1 MVTETAN
8 TGGTGRSGR
17 TRLSRSAARQ
27 RRRARLGPLSG
38 LSHVALAVWTVLV
51 VVPILWTFL
60 ASVKT
65 EDEIFGSAWSMP
77 AALRWDNWGRA
88 WEQAHIGR
96 YMLNSV
102 IVVAFGTFGTMLLGS
117 MAAYVLARY
126 RFRGNRAIYL
136 LFVSGLAFP
145 VYLALTPLFFV
156 VQNMGSVPLVGPLIG
171 LDTRGGLVLVY
182 IAYSLPFT
190 VFFLSAFFRTLPGAV
205 AEAAFVDGASHSRV
219 FFQIM
224 LPMARP
230 GIVSIT
236 IFNILGQWNQYQI
249 PLVLLS
255 GQSKDKWVLTQGIAD
270 ISTAAGYDADWAAL
284 FAALSM
290 AILPMLVVYTVFQRQ
305 IQAGLTA
312 GALK

>member
-1 MVTETAN
+1 MVSE
-8 TGGTGRSGR
+8 S
-17 TRLSRSAARQ
+17 LPVSRSRI
-27 RRRARLGPLSG
+27 REERRARLGPLSW
-38 LSHVALAVWTVLV
+38 LSHIALAVWAVMV
-51 VVPILWTFL
+51 AVPIIWTFL
-60 ASVKT
+60 ASIKT
-65 EDEIFGSAWSMP
+65 EEEIFSDAWSLP
-77 AALRWDNWGRA
+77 AVPRLDNYVRA
-88 WEQAHIGR
+88 WEQANIGT
-96 YMLNSV
+96 YMLNS
-102 IVVAFGTFGTMLLGS
+102 IVVVFFGVAGTMLLGS

-126 RFRGNRAIYL
+126 SFRGGRALYL

-156 VQNMGSVPLVGPLIG
+156 VQNMGTLPLIG
-171 LDTRGGLVLVY
+171 PFIGLNTHAGLVLVY

-190 VFFLSAFFRTLPGAV
+190 VFFLAAFFRTLPTQV
-205 AEAAFVDGASHSRV
+205 AEAAFVDGASHTRV

-230 GIVSIT
+230 GMISIT
-236 IFNILGQWNQYQI
+236 VFNILGQWNQYQI
-249 PLVLLS
+249 PLVLLA
-255 GQSKDKWVLTQGIAD
+255 GDKDKWVLTQGIAE

-290 AILPMLVVYTVFQRQ
+290 AILPMLVIYTIFQRQ

>member
-1 MVTETAN
+1 MVSRAEKVT
-8 TGGTGRSGR
+8 
-17 TRLSRSAARQ
+17 LSRSAARE
-27 RRRARLGPLSG
+27 RRRIRLGPLSG
-38 LSHVALAVWTVLV
+38 LSHLALIVWTVLV
-51 VVPILWTFL
+51 VVPIVWTFL
-60 ASVKT
+60 ASVKS
-65 EDEIFGSAWSMP
+65 EDEIFGSAWSLP
-77 AALRWDNWGRA
+77 ATMRWDNWARA
-88 WEQAHIGR
+88 WDNAHVGQ
-96 YMLNSV
+96 YLVNSV
-102 IVVAFGTFGTMLLGS
+102 VTVAFGTFGTMLFGS

-156 VQNMGSVPLVGPLIG
+156 VQNMGNIPLIG
-171 LDTRGGLVLVY
+171 QFIGLDSRGGLVLVY

-190 VFFLSAFFRTLPGAV
+190 VFFLSAFFRTLPHAV

-255 GQSKDKWVLTQGIAD
+255 GQSRDKWVITQGIAD
-270 ISTAAGYDADWAAL
+270 ISTAAGYDADWSAL

-290 AILPMLVVYTVFQRQ
+290 AILPMLIVYTIFQRQ

>member
-1 MVTETAN
+1 VPLVVSHSM
-8 TGGTGRSGR
+8 RI
-17 TRLSRSAARQ
+17 SRAAVRQ
-27 RRRARLGPLSG
+27 ERRVRLGPLSY
-38 LSHVALAVWTVLV
+38 LSHIALVVWTILV
-51 VVPILWTFL
+51 VVPLGWTFL
-60 ASVKT
+60 ASFKS
-65 EDEIFGSAWSMP
+65 EDEIFSGAWTLP
-77 AALRWDNWGRA
+77 AVPRWDNWARA
-88 WEQAHIGR
+88 WDQAHVGQ
-96 YMLNSV
+96 YFLNSV
-102 IVVAFGTFGTMLLGS
+102 IVVACSTFGTMLLGS

-156 VQNMGSVPLVGPLIG
+156 VQNIGQIPVIGPFLG
-171 LDTRGGLVLVY
+171 LNTHGGLILVY

-190 VFFLSAFFRTLPGAV
+190 VFFLAAFFRTLPTAV
-205 AEAAFVDGASHSRV
+205 AEAAFVDGASHTRV

-230 GIVSIT
+230 GIVSVT
-236 IFNILGQWNQYQI
+236 IFNILGQWNQYQL

-255 GQSKDKWVLTQGIAD
+255 GEARDKWVLTQGIAS
-270 ISTAAGYDADWAAL
+270 ISTAAGYDADWSAL

-290 AILPMLVVYTVFQRQ
+290 AILPMIIVYTVFQRQ

>member
-1 MVTETAN
+1 MTVPAAA
-8 TGGTGRSGR
+8 
-17 TRLSRSAARQ
+17 SRAEVRRERAR
-27 RRRARLGPLSG
+27 RLGPLSA
-38 LSHVALAVWTVLV
+38 LTHVTLLVWTVLV

-60 ASVKT
+60 ASFKS
-65 EDEIFGSAWSMP
+65 EQEIFGDAWSLP
-77 AALRWDNWGRA
+77 AVLRFDNWARA
-88 WEQAHIGR
+88 WDQARIGR

-102 IVVAFGTFGTMLLGS
+102 VVVAFSTFGTMLLGS

-156 VQNMGSVPLVGPLIG
+156 VQNLGSIPVVGPFIG
-171 LDTRGGLVLVY
+171 LNTHGGLVLVY

-190 VFFLSAFFRTLPGAV
+190 VFFLAAFFRTLPEAV
-205 AEAAFVDGASHSRV
+205 AEAAFVDGASHTRV

-230 GIVSIT
+230 GIVSVT
-236 IFNILGQWNQYQI
+236 IFNVLGQWNQYQL
-249 PLVLLS
+249 PLVLLTS
-255 GQSKDKWVLTQGIAD
+255 AKEKWVLTQGINE
-270 ISTAAGYDADWAAL
+270 ISTTAGYNADWAAL

-290 AILPMLVVYTVFQRQ
+290 AVLPMLVVYTIFQGQ
-305 IQAGLTA
+305 IQKGLTA

>member
-1 MVTETAN
+1 MVSQAEKVT
-8 TGGTGRSGR
+8 
-17 TRLSRSAARQ
+17 LSRSAAR
-27 RRRARLGPLSG
+27 RRRRVRLGPLSG
-38 LSHVALAVWTVLV
+38 LSHLALAVWTVLV
-51 VVPILWTFL
+51 AVPILWTFL
-60 ASVKT
+60 ASVKS
-65 EDEIFGSAWSMP
+65 EDEIFGSAWSLP
-77 AALRWDNWGRA
+77 AKLRWDNWARA
-88 WEQAHIGR
+88 WDHAHVGQ
-96 YMLNSV
+96 YMVNSV
-102 IVVAFGTFGTMLLGS
+102 LVVVLGTFGTMLFGS

-126 RFRGNRAIYL
+126 RFRGNRAIYV

-156 VQNMGSVPLVGPLIG
+156 VRNMGNVPLIGQFIG

-236 IFNILGQWNQYQI
+236 IFNVLGQWNQYQI

-270 ISTAAGYDADWAAL
+270 ISTAAGYDADWSAL

-290 AILPMLVVYTVFQRQ
+290 AILPMLVVYTIFQRQ

>member
-1 MVTETAN
+1 MAM
-8 TGGTGRSGR
+8 
-17 TRLSRSAARQ
+17 
-27 RRRARLGPLSG
+27 
-38 LSHVALAVWTVLV
+38 LSHVALALWTILV
-51 VVPILWTFL
+51 AVPIIWTFL
-60 ASVKT
+60 ASVKS
-65 EDEIFGSAWSMP
+65 EDEIFGDAWSLP
-77 AALRWDNWGRA
+77 AALRLDNWARA
-88 WEQAHIGR
+88 WEQAHIGQ
-96 YMLNSV
+96 YMLNS
-102 IVVAFGTFGTMLLGS
+102 IVVVFFGVSGTMLLGA
-117 MAAYVLARY
+117 MAAYVLSRY
-126 RFRGNRAIYL
+126 EFRGSKALYL

-156 VQNMGSVPLVGPLIG
+156 VQNMGRVPVIGPFIG
-171 LDTRGGLVLVY
+171 LNSHAGLVLVY

-190 VFFLSAFFRTLPGAV
+190 VFFLAAFFRTLPTAV
-205 AEAAFVDGASHSRV
+205 AEAAFVDGASHTRV

-236 IFNILGQWNQYQI
+236 VFNILGQWNQYQI
-249 PLVLLS
+249 PLVLLA
-255 GQSKDKWVLTQGIAD
+255 GAKDKWVLTQGIAD
-270 ISTAAGYDADWAAL
+270 ISTAAGYDADWSAL

>member
-1 MVTETAN
+1 MIAQAGTAVA
-8 TGGTGRSGR
+8 GRG
-17 TRLSRSAARQ
+17 AARAL
-27 RRRARLGPLSG
+27 RRARLGPLSA
-38 LSHVALAVWTVLV
+38 LSHLALVVWTLLV
-51 VVPILWTFL
+51 AVPIVWTFL
-60 ASVKT
+60 ASVKS
-65 EDEIFGSAWSMP
+65 EDEIFGDAWSLP
-77 AALRWDNWGRA
+77 ATLRLDNWARA
-88 WEQAHIGR
+88 WDQAHVGR

-102 IVVAFGTFGTMLLGS
+102 VVVAFGTAGTMLLGS

-126 RFRGNRAIYL
+126 RFRGSRAIYL

-156 VQNMGSVPLVGPLIG
+156 VRNIGSLPLVGPFIG
-171 LDTRGGLVLVY
+171 LDTHGGLVLVY

-190 VFFLSAFFRTLPGAV
+190 VFFLTAFFRTLPGAV
-205 AEAAFVDGASHSRV
+205 AEAAFVDGASHARV
-219 FFQIM
+219 FFQVM

-236 IFNILGQWNQYQI
+236 IFNVLGQWNQYQI

-255 GQSKDKWVLTQGIAD
+255 GQAKDKWVLTQGIAD

-284 FAALSM
+284 FAALGM
-290 AILPMLVVYTVFQRQ
+290 AILPMLAVYTVFQRQ

>member
-1 MVTETAN
+1 MTTTTSPAIA
-8 TGGTGRSGR
+8 T
-17 TRLSRSAARQ
+17 SRKQARRD
-27 RRRARLGPLSG
+27 RRRRLGPLG
-38 LSHVALAVWTVLV
+38 VLSHVALAFWTVLV
-51 VVPILWTFL
+51 IVPILWTFL
-60 ASVKT
+60 ASFKT
-65 EDEIFGSAWSMP
+65 EDEIFGDAWSLP
-77 AALRWDNWGRA
+77 ATPRWDNFARA
-88 WEQAHIGR
+88 WEQAHIGQ

-102 IVVAFGTFGTMLLGS
+102 IVVFFSTFGTMLLGS

-126 RFRGNRAIYL
+126 PFRGNRAVYL

-156 VQNMGSVPLVGPLIG
+156 VQNMGTLPLIG
-171 LDTRGGLVLVY
+171 PFIGLNTHGGLVLVY

-190 VFFLSAFFRTLPGAV
+190 VFFLAAFFRTLPTAV

-230 GIVSIT
+230 GLVSIT
-236 IFNILGQWNQYQI
+236 IFNVIGQWNQYQL
-249 PLVLLS
+249 PLVLLTS
-255 GQSKDKWVLTQGIAD
+255 ARDKWVLTQGIAE

-284 FAALSM
+284 FAALTL

-305 IQAGLTA
+305 IQSGLTA

>member
-1 MVTETAN
+1 MTSQAGSQPVA
-8 TGGTGRSGR
+8 
-17 TRLSRSAARQ
+17 LARSAARE
-27 RRRARLGPLSG
+27 RRRRVLGPLAG
-38 LSHVALAVWTVLV
+38 LSHAALLVWTALV
-51 VVPILWTFL
+51 VVPIAWTFL

-65 EDEIFGSAWSMP
+65 EDEIFGSAWSLP
-77 AALRWDNWGRA
+77 AVPRWDNWARA
-88 WEQAHIGR
+88 WEQAHVGR

-102 IVVAFGTFGTMLLGS
+102 VVVGLGTAGTMLLGS

-126 RFRGNRAIYL
+126 RFRGDRAVYL

-156 VQNMGSVPLVGPLIG
+156 VRTMGSLPVIGPLIG
-171 LDTRGGLVLVY
+171 LDSYGGLVLVY

-205 AEAAFVDGASHSRV
+205 AEAAFVDGASHARV

-224 LPMARP
+224 LPLARP

-236 IFNILGQWNQYQI
+236 IFNVLGQWNQYQI

-290 AILPMLVVYTVFQRQ
+290 AILPMLVVYTIFQRQ

>member
-1 MVTETAN
+1 MDSRTTA
-8 TGGTGRSGR
+8 RR
-17 TRLSRSAARQ
+17 E
-27 RRRARLGPLSG
+27 RRRRLGPLG
-38 LSHVALAVWTVLV
+38 VLTHVALAIWTLLV

-60 ASVKT
+60 ASVKS
-65 EDEIFGSAWSMP
+65 EDEIFGAAWSLP
-77 AALRWDNWGRA
+77 AALRWDNFGRA
-88 WEQAHIGR
+88 WEQAHIGQ

-102 IVVAFGTFGTMLLGS
+102 VVVAFSTFGTMLIGS

-126 RFRGNRAIYL
+126 PFRGNRAVYL

-156 VQNMGSVPLVGPLIG
+156 VQNMGNLPVVGPLIG
-171 LDTRGGLVLVY
+171 LDTHAGLVLVY
-182 IAYSLPFT
+182 IAYSMPFT
-190 VFFLSAFFRTLPGAV
+190 VFFLSAFFRTLPTAV
-205 AEAAFVDGASHSRV
+205 GEAAMVDGASHTRV

-236 IFNILGQWNQYQI
+236 IFNVLGQWNQYQL
-249 PLVLLS
+249 PLVLL
-255 GQSKDKWVLTQGIAD
+255 QDRNKWVLPQGIAD
-270 ISTAAGYDADWAAL
+270 ISTAAGYDQDWSAL
-284 FAALSM
+284 FAALTL

-312 GALK
+312 GAVK

>member
-1 MVTETAN
+1 MVSRAWKVT
-8 TGGTGRSGR
+8 
-17 TRLSRSAARQ
+17 LSRSAARE
-27 RRRARLGPLSG
+27 RRKVRLGPLAG
-38 LSHVALAVWTVLV
+38 LSHLALVVWTVLV
-51 VVPILWTFL
+51 AVPIVWTFL
-60 ASVKT
+60 ASVKS
-65 EDEIFGSAWSMP
+65 EDEIFGSAWSLP
-77 AALRWDNWGRA
+77 AAPRWDNWARA
-88 WEQAHIGR
+88 WDNAHVGQ
-96 YMLNSV
+96 YMINS
-102 IVVAFGTFGTMLLGS
+102 IVVVALGTSGTMLFGS

-126 RFRGNRAIYL
+126 RFRGNRAVYV

-145 VYLALTPLFFV
+145 IYLALTPLFFV
-156 VQNMGSVPLVGPLIG
+156 VRNMGRLPLIGPLIG

-230 GIVSIT
+230 GMVSIT
-236 IFNILGQWNQYQI
+236 IFNVLGQWNQYQI

-255 GQSKDKWVLTQGIAD
+255 GQAKDKWVLTQGIAD
-270 ISTAAGYDADWAAL
+270 ISTAAGYDADWSAL

-290 AILPMLVVYTVFQRQ
+290 AILPMLIIYTIFQRQ
-305 IQAGLTA
+305 IRAGLTA
-312 GALK
+312 GAFK